1 MSGSQ
6 SEGGSV
12 PSRLTIG
19 TSALGGSLLALLTA
33 DDIVPGSTPSYQLCK
48 TIYLYHPLGMKM
60 AEAPIN
66 LAQSQQ
72 REIKVEGAPDRIA
85 DAFVAEWKAI
95 GADKIIHNTA
105 KQSRIYGIAS
115 VVLGAEKVPSNEPFP
130 PEKLSTEELFFNVL
144 DPLNTAG
151 SLVLDQDPNSPTFQK
166 TTQVTTNGETY
177 HRSRVCIV
185 MNEEPIYISYTSS
198 AFGFVG
204 RSVYQRSLYPLKSF
218 VQSMVTDDMI
228 TRKAGVLV
236 AKMEAPGSIIDRMMQ
251 TMMGLKRALLAQAK
265 TDNVLGIGITE
276 SIETLNLNNIDGAGT
291 FARTNILKNAATAA
305 DMPAVL
311 LENETMVQGFGEG
324 TEDAKNIARYID
336 RVRDQMSPLY
346 DFFDP
351 IVQRRAWNPEFYK
364 AIQQS
369 FPEEYGKVKYEAALA
384 KWQNAFK
391 ATWPSLMKEP
401 DSERVKVDDI
411 KLRAAVAVFAALNQ
425 GLDPDNKA
433 RLVAWVADSVTDT
446 ELLFSSPLVLDI
458 DALRDYEP
466 PQPGMGG
473 PPGSEGGGGEE
484 KGEDGKAN
492 VMPFKLGG
500 AS

>member
-1 MSGSQ
+1 MSGTQ
-6 SEGGSV
+6 SEGSSV
-12 PSRLTIG
+12 PSVLTIG
-19 TSALGGSLLALLTA
+19 NSSLGSALMQLLTA

-72 REIKVEGAPDRIA
+72 REVKVPGAPDRVA
-85 DAFVAEWKAI
+85 EAFIAEWKEI
-95 GADKIIHNTA
+95 GADKLIHNTF
-105 KQSRIYGIAS
+105 KQARIYGIAS
-115 VVLGAEKVPSNEPFP
+115 IVLGVVGIESDKPVA
-130 PEKLSTEELFFNVL
+130 PEKLATERLFFNVL

-204 RSVYQRSLYPLKSF
+204 RSVYQRALYPLKSF
-218 VQSMVTDDMI
+218 IQTMVTDDMI
-228 TRKAGVLV
+228 SRKAGVLV

-251 TMMGLKRALLAQAK
+251 SMMGLKRALLQQSK

-276 SIETLNLNNIDGAGT
+276 SIETLNLNNIDGAGA

-311 LENETMVQGFGEG
+311 LENETMVAGFGEG

-336 RVRDQMSPLY
+336 RVREMMSPLCG
-346 DFFDP
+346 FFDP

-364 AIQQS
+364 SIQKA

-384 KWQNAFK
+384 KWQNAFE
-391 ATWPSLMKEP
+391 APWPSLMKEP

-411 KLRAAVAVFAALNQ
+411 KLRAAVAVFTALQ
-425 GLDPDNKA
+425 QAMDPQNKA
-433 RLVAWVADSVTDT
+433 RLVAWVADSVSDT
-446 ELLFSSPLVLDI
+446 ELLFSTPLVLDI
-458 DALRDYEP
+458 DALAEYEP

-473 PPGSEGGGGEE
+473 PGDGEKPQGEG
-484 KGEDGKAN
+484 N
-492 VMPFKLGG
+492 VMPFKMGG
-500 AS
+500 AA

>member
-1 MSGSQ
+1 MSGTQ
-6 SEGGSV
+6 SEGSSV
-12 PSRLTIG
+12 PSRLTWG
-19 TSALGGSLLALLTA
+19 GSSLGGSLLAMLTA

-66 LAQSQQ
+66 LAQSQP
-72 REIKVEGAPDRIA
+72 REIKVPGAPDRVA
-85 DAFVAEWKAI
+85 EAFNAEWKEI
-95 GADKIIHNTA
+95 GADKIIHNTY
-105 KQSRIYGIAS
+105 KQARIYGISS
-115 VVLGAEKVPSNEPFP
+115 VVLGCVNTPSEKPIA
-130 PEKLSTEELFFNVL
+130 PEKLATERLFFNVL

-151 SLVLDQDPNSPTFQK
+151 SLVLDQDPNSETFQK

-204 RSVYQRSLYPLKSF
+204 RSVYQRALYPLKSF

-291 FARTNILKNAATAA
+291 FARTNILKNTATAA

-336 RVRDQMSPLY
+336 RVRDMMSPLY

-364 AIQQS
+364 AIQKAY
-369 FPEEYGKVKYEAALA
+369 PEEFGKVKYEAALA
-384 KWQNAFK
+384 KWQNAFN
-391 ATWPSLMKEP
+391 ATWPSLLKEP

-411 KLRAAVAVFAALNQ
+411 KLRAAVAVFSALQ
-425 GLDPDNKA
+425 QTLDPENKA

-446 ELLFSSPLVLDI
+446 ELLFSTPLVLDI

-466 PQPGMGG
+466 QQPGMGG
-473 PPGSEGGGGEE
+473 PPGGGGE
-484 KGEDGKAN
+484 KQGGEGN
-492 VMPFKLGG
+492 VMPFKMGG
-500 AS
+500 AA